1 MFFNRTISSA
11 LGEISKEAKNPLR
24 VFLIIFL
31 VFISNILRLEKTLL
45 SHLPSLSN
53 SNQPIR
59 FSELGILPKSLIMP
73 GVKRSEKEPS
83 LSIVPISW

>member
-1 MFFNRTISSA
+1 MFKF
-11 LGEISKEAKNPLR
+11 
-24 VFLIIFL
+24 
-31 VFISNILRLEKTLL
+31 NILRLEKTLL

-53 SNQPIR
+53 SNHPIR
-59 FSELGILPKSLIMP
+59 FSELGILPKSLIKP